1 MWKLELGISSSNAQ
15 TTGWLKKVWFTMN
28 IFFDLGNEVL
38 YVKVDPFINT
48 FYHITKNMWIE
59 KKLFQITFGK
69 LSEIYVTYHNPKVNE
84 LLISEKKITMSGPN
98 AGQMAH

>member
-1 MWKLELGISSSNAQ
+1 MTQKGVIN
-15 TTGWLKKVWFTMN
+15 MN

-59 KKLFQITFGK
+59 KKTVPNYIWKIEWNLCH
-69 LSEIYVTYHNPKVNE
+69 LSQSQSEWVTN
-84 LLISEKKITMSGPN
+84 LRKKITMSGPN